1 MSKRASRSVTS
12 SLPGVPTPTSA
23 PAAPAPGDAEPRA
36 LAERVR
42 LAVDEPTAAVLRTLA
57 AGIEDAL
64 AAPLAATERRLAALD
79 HALAAPLAAI
89 ERRLAAFEHEL
100 MELRQLVAD
109 LRAARARGGDGAAT
123 TAGVGLG
130 ATPWT
135 EGEA

>member
-1 MSKRASRSVTS
+1 
-12 SLPGVPTPTSA
+12 
-23 PAAPAPGDAEPRA
+23 
-36 LAERVR
+36 VR